1 MSTLKVDT
9 IQDTNAVEMYL
20 CKAWVNFDGTWTSG
34 DPIRADGNVSSIT
47 DNGTGDYTV
56 NFTNAMEDANYSLA
70 HMCNSGS
77 LTSGQPAGVSI
88 RSPYNSSTLDSEAM
102 TTTSFRINA
111 GFGNTT
117 VRYDVSVISI
127 AVFR

>member
-47 DNGTGDYTV
+47 DNGTADYTI
-56 NFTNAMEDANYSLA
+56 NFSNNLADANYAVIGMIGQTTGLSFGA
-70 HMCNSGS
+70 AAITAANSMS
-77 LTSGQPAGVSI
+77 YTTSSVRIRTPYSNTSGI
-88 RSPYNSSTLDSEAM
+88 M
-102 TTTSFRINA
+102 TANDYDTVNIVIV
-111 GFGNTT
+111 GN
-117 VRYDVSVISI
+117 
-127 AVFR
+127 

>member
-34 DPIRADGNVSSIT
+34 DPIRGDGNVSSIT

-56 NFTNAMEDANYSLA
+56 NFTTAMSDANYSTVCGGYGGNPCTVA
-70 HMCNSGS
+70 FPPTTSGVNIISFYSGS
-77 LTSGQPAGVSI
+77 
-88 RSPYNSSTLDSEAM
+88 Y
-102 TTTSFRINA
+102 
-111 GFGNTT
+111 
-117 VRYDVSVISI
+117 YDVAQVTI